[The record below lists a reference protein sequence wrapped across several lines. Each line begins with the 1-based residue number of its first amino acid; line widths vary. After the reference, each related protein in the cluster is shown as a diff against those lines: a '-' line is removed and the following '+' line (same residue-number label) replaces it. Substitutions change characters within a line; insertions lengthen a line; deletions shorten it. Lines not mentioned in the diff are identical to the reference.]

1 MNEWQWCT
9 WEKTD
14 RTNFVSRATLSE
26 SRFAELGADAMTLMD
41 CSPSLHFAVLE
52 HNMNSWVGYL
62 NTLNSRRAISSDQV
76 RFSPTTEIVAQR
88 SLMYLTN
95 ALSSARAY
103 FDATSS
109 RLSREPEL
117 ARTFMTAK
125 AQAYDSSS
133 NYRLCENL
141 RNALQ
146 HTPYIPL
153 NVRVEEVPGTQRIKH
168 RIIAGRDNLLSSRF
182 KWKAIVREDLKA
194 GLEAI
199 DFREVMESYW
209 TSLIEIEQT
218 RLISSLKHAAP
229 AVGRLLQVS
238 VEYDVPNELP
248 QALMHFVTSG
258 DTMNLTPIYLPSR
271 QGLSDWLERVQ
282 TEEYESFFARP
293 EEAPPNTHQTVV
305 SVEAKAILRAWL
317 AGGGEA
323 ATAVIDLVMTSP
335 QMASNA
341 IFGLLNLAAFALSQV
356 ELVLGL
362 PPIDLL
368 DSLDQTSAT
377 EPSEDMDRGAGS

>member
-1 MNEWQWCT
+1 MNEWQWST

-26 SRFAELGADAMTLMD
+26 SRFVELGADAMTLMD

-52 HNMNSWVGYL
+52 HKLNSWVGYL

-109 RLSREPEL
+109 RLAREPEL
-117 ARTFMTAK
+117 GRVFTNAK

-133 NYRLCENL
+133 SDRLCENL

-153 NVRVEEVPGTQRIKH
+153 NVRVEEVPGTKSIAH
-168 RIIAGRDNLLSSRF
+168 RIIAGRDELLGSMF
-182 KWKAIVREDLKA
+182 KWKAIVREDLTV
-194 GLEAI
+194 GPEAI

-209 TSLIEIEQT
+209 TSLIDIERT
-218 RLISSLKHAAP
+218 RLISTFRHSTP
-229 AVGRLLQVS
+229 AVGRLLQAS
-238 VEYDVPNELP
+238 VEYDVPSELP
-248 QALMHFVTSG
+248 QALMHFISVG
-258 DTMNLTPIYLPSR
+258 DTMKITPIYLPSR
-271 QGLSDWLERVQ
+271 QGLNDWLERAEK
-282 TEEYESFFARP
+282 EEYESFFAKP
-293 EEAPPNTHQTVV
+293 EEAVPATHQTVV

-335 QMASNA
+335 QMASKCDHWITQPRRA
-341 IFGLLNLAAFALSQV
+341 RV
-356 ELVLGL
+356 EPGR
-362 PPIDLL
+362 
-368 DSLDQTSAT
+368 T
-377 EPSEDMDRGAGS
+377 GSRTPTN